1 MDVLEKA
8 RELGEA
14 LFESET
20 YQKMKEAED
29 KHLTDVPS
37 QEAVMA
43 YNEERNK
50 IMERMRKDDAT
61 KEDIEACQQ
70 ELQAA
75 FDRVLENDVVRNYVE
90 TKQAFE
96 TLLQQINNILGYYA
110 RGKQEG
116 GCDPSKCSSCSGCH

>member
-20 YQKMKEAED
+20 YRKMKEAED
-29 KHLTDVPS
+29 KHLSDSPS
-37 QEAVMA
+37 QEAVMV
-43 YNEERNK
+43 YNETRNA
-50 IMERMRKDDAT
+50 IMERMRKDGVT
-61 KEDIEACQQ
+61 KEEIEACQT

-75 FDRVLENDVVRNYVE
+75 YDHVLENEVVRNYVE
-90 TKQAFE
+90 SKQAFE
-96 TLLQQINNILGYYA
+96 MLLQQINNILGYYA

>member
-29 KHLTDVPS
+29 KHLSDMPS
-37 QEAVMA
+37 QQAVLA
-43 YNEERNK
+43 YNEERNR
-50 IMERMRKDDAT
+50 IMERMRRDDAA
-61 KEDIEACQQ
+61 KEEIEACQQ
-70 ELQAA
+70 ELQQA
-75 FDRVLENDVVRNYVE
+75 FDKVMENEVVRDYVE
-90 TKQAFE
+90 SKQAFE
-96 TLLQQINNILGYYA
+96 GLLQQINNILGYYA

-116 GCDPSKCSSCSGCH
+116 GCDPSKCASCSGCH

>member
-20 YQKMKEAED
+20 YRKMKEAED
-29 KHLTDVPS
+29 RHLADVPS

-43 YNEERNK
+43 YNEERNA
-50 IMERMRKDDAT
+50 IMERMRKDGAT
-61 KEDIEACQQ
+61 KEDIEACQA

-75 FDRVLENDVVRNYVE
+75 FDRVLENEVVRNFVE